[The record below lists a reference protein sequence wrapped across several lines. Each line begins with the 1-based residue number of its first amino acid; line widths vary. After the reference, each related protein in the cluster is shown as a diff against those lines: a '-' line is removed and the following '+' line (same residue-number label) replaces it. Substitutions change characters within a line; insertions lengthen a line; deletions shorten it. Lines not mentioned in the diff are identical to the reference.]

1 MVTGFPPFF
10 SENLNELYES
20 IKFQDFTADEEFG
33 LSNECVN
40 LLEGLFRKDPD
51 LRLGMRVISM

>member
-20 IKFQDFTADEEFG
+20 IKFSNFKVDEEFE
-33 LSNECVN
+33 LSKECVD
-40 LLEGLFRKDPD
+40 LLEGLFRK
-51 LRLGMRVISM
+51 